1 MKAYMVHLFNGDV
14 FLVKANSVEYA
25 REYIFVDGQSIPH
38 NDIEYAIDED
48 GYIYKWERE
57 EWLKIKAY

>member
-1 MKAYMVHLFNGDV
+1 
-14 FLVKANSVEYA
+14 
-25 REYIFVDGQSIPH
+25 VDGQSIPH

-57 EWLKIKAY
+57 EWLKSKAY